1 MISNKDIHE
10 NNQDSIDSKDKLNVG
25 LIINPPF
32 VTVTTLKGP
41 DGKPKKIY
49 GGIIYDVWTIIK
61 KMNNW
66 TDRVTEIPLE
76 HNYDKGVD
84 DLAKGK
90 YDMDMI
96 VGNFWKMRYRVDKVL
111 YSQTISISRIVGIF
125 KPSNTRIQTI
135 TTLFVT
141 YFIIPMTIIIVLG
154 IIFGYGLYLI
164 EPKRGFMR
172 STRTATATFFGET
185 GYLFE
190 RSTLNVKALFYIYV
204 VMSIAYFFNI
214 VLQGFVTT
222 DIMQEAEKREITM
235 KNISKI
241 KPLIVSN
248 VYDLGEVMEKYG
260 AKYKVVDKLIN
271 EVPKLYLSNTDKYSG
286 YLTDYEEAKVNVIE
300 YPDLVITE
308 DTFGFKENS
317 IIVSKSRPELL
328 EKIDKSIVTM
338 HHEDII
344 GNICK
349 KYMTVEDA
357 LYCTL

>member
-1 MISNKDIHE
+1 MISNNYIYE
-10 NNQDSIDSKDKLNVG
+10 NKIEGGTSQDKIKVG
-25 LIINPPF
+25 VIVIPPF
-32 VTVTTLKGP
+32 IIERTIEGY
-41 DGKPKKIY
+41 GKPKKIY
-49 GGIIYDVWTIIK
+49 EGIVYDVWTVIK
-61 KMNNW
+61 KLNNW
-66 TDRVTEIPLE
+66 NDRVIEIPIE
-76 HNYDKGVD
+76 VNYDKNVN
-84 DLAKGK
+84 DLASGK
-90 YDMDMI
+90 YDI
-96 VGNFWKMRYRVDKVL
+96 VVGNFWVFRDRVNKVFMSRSIFMSKIVAVFKPTKT
-111 YSQTISISRIVGIF
+111 YIQTIS
-125 KPSNTRIQTI
+125 K
-135 TTLFVT
+135 LFLT
-141 YFIIPMTIIIVLG
+141 YFVIPMVIIIILG
-154 IIFGYGLYLI
+154 IVFGYGLYLL
-164 EPKRGFMR
+164 EPKRGILR
-172 STRTATATFFGET
+172 STRTATATFFGEA

-190 RSTLNVKALFYIYV
+190 NSTLNIKALFFIYI
-204 VMSIAYFFNI
+204 VMGIAYFFNI